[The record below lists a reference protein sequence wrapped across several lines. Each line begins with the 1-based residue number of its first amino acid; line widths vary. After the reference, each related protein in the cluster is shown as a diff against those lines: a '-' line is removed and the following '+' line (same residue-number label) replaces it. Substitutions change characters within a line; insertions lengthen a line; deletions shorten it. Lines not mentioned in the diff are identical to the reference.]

1 MDFALLP
8 PEVNSARM
16 YTGPGAGSLLAA
28 AGGWDSLA
36 AELATTAEAYGS
48 VLSGLAALHW
58 RGPAA
63 ESMAVTAAPYIGWL
77 YTTAEKTQQTAI
89 QARAAALAFEQAYAM
104 TLPPPVVAA
113 NRIQLLALI
122 ATNFFGQNTAAIA
135 ATEAQYAEMWAQDAA
150 AMYGYATASAAA
162 ALLTPFSPPRQTT
175 NPAGLTAQAAAVSQA
190 TDPLSLLIE
199 TVTQALQALTIPSF
213 IPEDFTFLDAIFA
226 GYATVGVTQDVESFV
241 AGTIGAESNLGLF
254 ERRRRESRG
263 GDTGRLWDRRVGFR
277 DQSRRWGVCV
287 GCRRCGERRQHGAR
301 ECRPGK
307 LDWATIGPT
316 ELGRAL
322 DAPCLGIVARR
333 PDHTPGDRRGRARDA
348 RCTGGASGSRASL
361 RRPTSIRGSA
371 HGDGPPTRG
380 RVTRRL
386 TDRRPVG
393 RKRPIVRIL
402 RRVHHRKYL
411 TDGRPLVD
419 VDGHALIHGVLID
432 RGPSDDPGDGDI
444 LLAACVRSRA
454 DSGHQERAAGQI
466 SPRAARDKPR
476 SKKYR

>member
-199 TVTQALQALTIPSF
+199 TVTQALQALAIPSF

-241 AGTIGAESNLGLF
+241 AGTIGAESNLGLLNV
-254 ERRRRESRG
+254 
-263 GDTGRLWDRRVGFR
+263 GDENPAEV
-277 DQSRRWGVCV
+277 
-287 GCRRCGERRQHGAR
+287 
-301 ECRPGK
+301 
-307 LDWATIGPT
+307 
-316 ELGRAL
+316 
-322 DAPCLGIVARR
+322 
-333 PDHTPGDRRGRARDA
+333 TPGDFGIGELVSATSPGGGVSASGAGGAASVGNTVLASVGRANSIGQLSVPPSWAAPSTRPVSALSPAGLTTLPGTDVA
-348 RCTGGASGSRASL
+348 EHGMPGVPGVPVAAGRASGVLPRY
-361 RRPTSIRGSA
+361 G
-371 HGDGPPTRG
+371 
-380 RVTRRL
+380 VRL
-386 TDRRPVG
+386 TVMAHP
-393 RKRPIVRIL
+393 P
-402 RRVHHRKYL
+402 
-411 TDGRPLVD
+411 
-419 VDGHALIHGVLID
+419 
-432 RGPSDDPGDGDI
+432 
-444 LLAACVRSRA
+444 
-454 DSGHQERAAGQI
+454 AAG
-466 SPRAARDKPR
+466 
-476 SKKYR
+476 

>member
-241 AGTIGAESNLGLF
+241 AGTIGAESNLGLLNV
-254 ERRRRESRG
+254 
-263 GDTGRLWDRRVGFR
+263 GDENPAEV
-277 DQSRRWGVCV
+277 
-287 GCRRCGERRQHGAR
+287 
-301 ECRPGK
+301 
-307 LDWATIGPT
+307 
-316 ELGRAL
+316 
-322 DAPCLGIVARR
+322 
-333 PDHTPGDRRGRARDA
+333 TPGDFGIGELVSATSPGGGVSASGAGGAASVGNTVLASVGRANSIGQLSVPPSWAAPSTRPVSALSPAGLTTVPGTDVA
-348 RCTGGASGSRASL
+348 EHGMPGVPGVPVAAGRASGVLPRY
-361 RRPTSIRGSA
+361 G
-371 HGDGPPTRG
+371 
-380 RVTRRL
+380 VRL
-386 TDRRPVG
+386 TVMAHP
-393 RKRPIVRIL
+393 P
-402 RRVHHRKYL
+402 
-411 TDGRPLVD
+411 
-419 VDGHALIHGVLID
+419 
-432 RGPSDDPGDGDI
+432 
-444 LLAACVRSRA
+444 
-454 DSGHQERAAGQI
+454 AAG
-466 SPRAARDKPR
+466 
-476 SKKYR
+476 

>member
-241 AGTIGAESNLGLF
+241 AGTIGAESNLGLLNVGDENPAEVTPGDF
-254 ERRRRESRG
+254 GIGELVSATSPGGGVSASGAGDVAATRTRTGRNRRRSRLGCADRYGCQRASAPPGNPRPAGAEGLPRARNGSRAAGLSVAVARPITPAPLPGQRLPSCPVPHVFHPMYPQRSTRSCRRGLWIICRSNQPSRRGWRRRR
-263 GDTGRLWDRRVGFR
+263 
-277 DQSRRWGVCV
+277 
-287 GCRRCGERRQHGAR
+287 
-301 ECRPGK
+301 
-307 LDWATIGPT
+307 
-316 ELGRAL
+316 
-322 DAPCLGIVARR
+322 
-333 PDHTPGDRRGRARDA
+333 
-348 RCTGGASGSRASL
+348 
-361 RRPTSIRGSA
+361 
-371 HGDGPPTRG
+371 
-380 RVTRRL
+380 
-386 TDRRPVG
+386 
-393 RKRPIVRIL
+393 
-402 RRVHHRKYL
+402 
-411 TDGRPLVD
+411 
-419 VDGHALIHGVLID
+419 
-432 RGPSDDPGDGDI
+432 
-444 LLAACVRSRA
+444 
-454 DSGHQERAAGQI
+454 
-466 SPRAARDKPR
+466 
-476 SKKYR
+476 